1 MDRHSEEPPQE
12 RRERADRRLKTDA
25 DYAGKERR
33 KGERRARH

>member
-1 MDRHSEEPPQE
+1 MDRYSEEQPQE
-12 RRERADRRLKTDA
+12 RREHADRRLKADA